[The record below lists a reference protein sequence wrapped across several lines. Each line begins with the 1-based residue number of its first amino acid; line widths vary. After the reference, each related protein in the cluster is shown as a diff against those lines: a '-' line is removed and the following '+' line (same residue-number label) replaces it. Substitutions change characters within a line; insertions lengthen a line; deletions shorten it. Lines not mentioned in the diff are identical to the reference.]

1 MSSSSTESL
10 VSPPGELSELVPSG
24 STLET
29 LLAAYDAI
37 DDTASSTESREYV
50 TRFRE
55 QALRTL
61 MNDYFVE
68 RPKFND
74 ERFRERFRM
83 NKRLFLRVVADVEA
97 NFEWFQEGLDAR
109 GKKSFTAL
117 QKCTSAI
124 RQLATGEPP
133 DRFDDYLN
141 MARRTSGEIFFKL
154 IVINFFIF

>member
-1 MSSSSTESL
+1 MVLSSSSSESL

-83 NKRLFLRVVADVEA
+83 NKSLFLRVVADVEA

-109 GKKSFTAL
+109 GKKFHGVT
-117 QKCTSAI
+117 KMHIGYSAT
-124 RQLATGEPP
+124 RNG
-133 DRFDDYLN
+133 
-141 MARRTSGEIFFKL
+141 
-154 IVINFFIF
+154 

>member
-1 MSSSSTESL
+1 MSSSSSESL

-55 QALRTL
+55 EALRTL

-83 NKRLFLRVVADVEA
+83 NKSLFLRVVADVEA

-109 GKKSFTAL
+109 GKKVSRHYKNAHRPLGNSQRVNL
-117 QKCTSAI
+117 QIDLMTI
-124 RQLATGEPP
+124 
-133 DRFDDYLN
+133 
-141 MARRTSGEIFFKL
+141 
-154 IVINFFIF
+154 